1 MVAAMGHSRW
11 ALVTALT
18 MVLMLGACATPERPQ
33 TRGGAPAKNW
43 HGRLG
48 LRIESSPVQSLS
60 ATLDLSGD
68 AQAGDLL
75 LSGPLGTAL
84 LALSWRPGRATMQ
97 RNGQSRE
104 YNSVSA
110 LMQDA
115 LGADL
120 PLAALFA
127 WLAGEEAAVE
137 GWQVDLAQL
146 SKGRL
151 SARRVGP
158 APAVDLRLML
168 EP

>member
-1 MVAAMGHSRW
+1 MVAVMSHSKW
-11 ALVTALT
+11 ALLTALT
-18 MVLMLGACATPERPQ
+18 MVLMLAACAQ
-33 TRGGAPAKNW
+33 TEGLQARGGAPTKNW

-48 LRIESSPVQSLS
+48 LRVESNPVQSLS

-104 YNSVSA
+104 YDSVSA

-120 PLAALFA
+120 PLTALFA
-127 WLAGEEAAVE
+127 WLDGKEAAVE
-137 GWQVDLAQL
+137 GWHVDLSQL
-146 SKGRL
+146 STGRL
-151 SARRVGP
+151 SARRTGP

>member
-137 GWQVDLAQL
+137 GWQVDLSQL